1 VNQIQCPNC
10 GMSNRA
16 GAKFCQHCRAS
27 LQIVT
32 TMKSCPKCRTQ
43 NRMNAKFCAKCG
55 HVFGANELSAWARRF
70 ATSNLGAPAILAT
83 IGGLIACL
91 LCALLFVASNQ
102 IPARA
107 TAVPTTSA
115 RVTPAT
121 DVPSPLPSLT
131 KSVVASTVTVVPIA
145 TAATGLERAERATVL
160 IMVPVDARPGYYSGG
175 SGTVITK
182 RGHILTNY
190 HIFVDDSGK
199 PENAR
204 GEIYI
209 GVPPPTDL
217 KAKAQ
222 TRYRAKMVQADIK
235 NDLALIQIVATNDNR
250 ALPADLGLTV
260 APIGDSDTLALGD
273 AIFVLGYPG
282 LGGESLTFTR
292 GVVSGFLKDEGFIK
306 TDAEIN
312 QGNSGGGAYNAMYQ
326 LIGVP
331 SMTVSARQATGKL
344 GLIRPIKTAKPL
356 IDLAKREAGE

>member
-1 VNQIQCPNC
+1 MNQTPCSKC
-10 GMSNRA
+10 GKTNRA

-32 TMKSCPKCRTQ
+32 TMKSCPNCNTQ

-55 HVFGANELSAWARRF
+55 HIFGANGLSAWARRL
-70 ATSNLGAPAILAT
+70 ATSNLGVPAILAT
-83 IGGLIACL
+83 IGGLIVCL

-102 IPARA
+102 IPTRA
-107 TAVPTTSA
+107 TAVHTTIV

-131 KSVVASTVTVVPIA
+131 KSVVASTVTVVPVA
-145 TAATGLERAERATVL
+145 TASTGLERAERATVL
-160 IMVPVDARPGYYSGG
+160 IMVPVDARPGYYSTG
-175 SGTVITK
+175 SGTIVTK
-182 RGHILTNY
+182 RGHILTNH
-190 HIFVDDSGK
+190 HIFVDDNGK

-204 GEIYI
+204 DEIYI
-209 GVPPPTDL
+209 AAPPPTDL
-217 KAKAQ
+217 TARAQ
-222 TRYRAKMVQADIK
+222 IRYRARMVQADPK
-235 NDLALIQIVATNDNR
+235 NDLALIQITTARDGR
-250 ALPADLGLTV
+250 SLPADLDLTT
-260 APIGDSDTLALGD
+260 APIGDSDTLVLGD
-273 AIFVLGYPG
+273 AVFVLGYPG